1 MLLFRTFWIDFNF
14 LLGITLNLFLLVC
27 TVLCCIRIVQEYNK
41 HKLMAKYKRSV
52 HGEQPHILCWED
64 IHGKKWWELIIVEN
78 IMQQTKSWGVVIEV
92 NIIQQKI
99 DELAKSGIVKE
110 NSISLSKII

>member
-1 MLLFRTFWIDFNF
+1 
-14 LLGITLNLFLLVC
+14 
-27 TVLCCIRIVQEYNK
+27 VQEYNK
-41 HKLMAKYKRSV
+41 HKLLAKYKRSV
-52 HGEQPHILCWED
+52 HGEQPHMLCWED
-64 IHGKKWWELIIVEN
+64 IHGKKCWELITVEN
-78 IMQQTKSWGVVIEV
+78 IMKQTKSWGIVIEV